1 MAEATQTDE
10 IQAVEEVRAEPVETT
25 LFDPTQEFTARLK
38 KIGSY
43 DVSLIDV
50 VPGTLGVR
58 ELEEVDVYM
67 GALLKVLEGL
77 NTRRDASMKM
87 LRGEPLLPTQ
97 QHKSVYEPELST
109 MAQS

>member
-1 MAEATQTDE
+1 MAEANQTNG
-10 IQAVEEVRAEPVETT
+10 IQAVEEARAEPVETT

-43 DVSLIDV
+43 DVSLIDI

-77 NTRRDASMKM
+77 NNRRYTPGAMS
-87 LRGEPLLPTQ
+87 
-97 QHKSVYEPELST
+97 
-109 MAQS
+109 